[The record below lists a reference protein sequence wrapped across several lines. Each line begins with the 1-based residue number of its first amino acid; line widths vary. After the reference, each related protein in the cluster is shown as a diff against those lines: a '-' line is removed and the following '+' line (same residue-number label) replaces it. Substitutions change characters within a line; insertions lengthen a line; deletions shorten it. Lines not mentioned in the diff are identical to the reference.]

1 MAAMSEAEQIAR
13 RAVQLY
19 AESHPRPP
27 HVTITQ
33 AAEILGLS
41 RQTVAKM
48 VRAGQMK
55 LDRCGRIPIE
65 QVDAMLEPA

>member
-1 MAAMSEAEQIAR
+1 MSEAEQIAR

-19 AESHPRPP
+19 AESHPRPV

-33 AAEILGLS
+33 AGEILGVS

-48 VRAGQMK
+48 VRAGQMR
-55 LDRCGRIPIE
+55 LDQCGRIPIE
-65 QVDAMLEPA
+65 QVDAMLRPA

>member
-1 MAAMSEAEQIAR
+1 MSMNEAEQIAR
-13 RAVQLY
+13 RAVQIY
-19 AESHPRPP
+19 AESHPRPL
-27 HVTITQ
+27 HVTMSQ

-48 VRAGQMK
+48 VRAGQMR

-65 QVDAMLEPA
+65 QVDAMLRPA

>member
-1 MAAMSEAEQIAR
+1 MSMNEAEQIAR
-13 RAVQLY
+13 RAVQIY
-19 AESHPRPP
+19 AESHPRPL
-27 HVTITQ
+27 HVTMTQ

-48 VRAGQMK
+48 VRAGQMR

-65 QVDAMLEPA
+65 QVDAMLRPA

>member
-1 MAAMSEAEQIAR
+1 MSMNEAEQTAR
-13 RAVQLY
+13 RAVQIY
-19 AESHPRPP
+19 AESHPRPL
-27 HVTITQ
+27 HVTMTQ

-48 VRAGQMK
+48 VRAGQMR

-65 QVDAMLEPA
+65 QVDAMLQPV